1 MEWGKMNLQ
10 SRRTKILIGIMIAVI
25 FIISYRI
32 VDNIQRDR
40 ERAVRLSQGRSISVV
55 TAYPERMTIVPKL
68 EFSGSLDPEWQA
80 DVAAKVDGRIEKVYV
95 REGDAVTKGQVL
107 AILEQTDTN
116 ANLIIA
122 QGSFLDAQ
130 TNLRKAETDLQRY
143 EELVKRGAVSQKA
156 VDDYRFAR
164 DNAAAKLESARGTL
178 QGMESKSTGTVLVA
192 PEDGIVSKRYY
203 QEGYYAKA
211 GTPIIAVADISSLKT
226 IIHIPEGQ
234 ISGVDVGNEA
244 VIKVPAYG
252 DKKIVGEVTRIAPVA
267 DLPSHTFEAE
277 VSVDNSQDLRAGIY
291 ANVSLVA
298 LPKENVLTIP
308 LNAIVM
314 RDDQQTV
321 YVANAEG
328 VVQRRVLNIGYTNDQ
343 VAEVVSGLTEQDL
356 IVIEGHHKLRE
367 GSKINLEKAGK

>member
-1 MEWGKMNLQ
+1 MEWGEMNLQ

-40 ERAVRLSQGRSISVV
+40 ERAARLSQGRSISVV

-95 REGDAVTKGQVL
+95 REGDVVTKGQVL

-143 EELVKRGAVSQKA
+143 EELFKRGAVSQKA

-178 QGMESKSTGTVLVA
+178 QGVESKSTGTVLVA

-343 VAEVVSGLTEQDL
+343 VAEVVSGLTEKDL

>member
-1 MEWGKMNLQ
+1 MNLQ

-40 ERAVRLSQGRSISVV
+40 ERAARLSQGRSISVV

-143 EELVKRGAVSQKA
+143 EELFKRGAVSQKA

-178 QGMESKSTGTVLVA
+178 QGVESKSTGTVLVA

-343 VAEVVSGLTEQDL
+343 VAEVVSGLTEKDL

>member
-1 MEWGKMNLQ
+1 MEWEKMNLQ

-95 REGDAVTKGQVL
+95 REGDVVTKGQVL

-143 EELVKRGAVSQKA
+143 EELFKRGAVSQKA

>member
-1 MEWGKMNLQ
+1 MEWGEMNLQ

-40 ERAVRLSQGRSISVV
+40 ERAARLSQGRSISVV

-143 EELVKRGAVSQKA
+143 EELFKRGAVSQKA

-178 QGMESKSTGTVLVA
+178 QGVESKSTGTVLVA

-343 VAEVVSGLTEQDL
+343 VAEVVSGLTEKDL

>member
-95 REGDAVTKGQVL
+95 REGDVVTKGQVL

-143 EELVKRGAVSQKA
+143 EELFKRGAVSQKA

-178 QGMESKSTGTVLVA
+178 QGVESKSTGTVLVA

-343 VAEVVSGLTEQDL
+343 VAEVVSGLTEKDL

>member
-40 ERAVRLSQGRSISVV
+40 ERAARLSQGRSISVV

-143 EELVKRGAVSQKA
+143 EELFKRGAVSQKA

-343 VAEVVSGLTEQDL
+343 VAEVVSGLTEKDL

>member
-1 MEWGKMNLQ
+1 MEWGEMNLQ

-40 ERAVRLSQGRSISVV
+40 ERAARLSQGRSISVV

-143 EELVKRGAVSQKA
+143 EELFKRGAVSQKA

-178 QGMESKSTGTVLVA
+178 QGVESKSTGTVLVA

-343 VAEVVSGLTEQDL
+343 VVEVVSGLTEKDL

>member
-1 MEWGKMNLQ
+1 MEWGEMNLQ

-40 ERAVRLSQGRSISVV
+40 ERAARLSQGRSISVV

-143 EELVKRGAVSQKA
+143 EELFKRGAVSQKA

-343 VAEVVSGLTEQDL
+343 VAEVVSGLTEKDL

>member
-95 REGDAVTKGQVL
+95 REGDVVTKGQVL

-143 EELVKRGAVSQKA
+143 EELFKRGAVSQKA

>member
-1 MEWGKMNLQ
+1 MEWGEMNLQ

-40 ERAVRLSQGRSISVV
+40 ERAARLSQGRSISVV

-95 REGDAVTKGQVL
+95 REGDVVTKGQVL

-143 EELVKRGAVSQKA
+143 EELFKRGAVSQKA

-343 VAEVVSGLTEQDL
+343 VAEVVSGLTEKDL

>member
-1 MEWGKMNLQ
+1 MEWGEMNLQ

-40 ERAVRLSQGRSISVV
+40 ERAARLSQGRSISVV

-95 REGDAVTKGQVL
+95 REGDVVTKGQVL

-143 EELVKRGAVSQKA
+143 EELFKRGAVSQKA

>member
-40 ERAVRLSQGRSISVV
+40 ERAARLSQGRSISVV

-143 EELVKRGAVSQKA
+143 EELFKRGAVSQKA

>member
-1 MEWGKMNLQ
+1 MEWGEMNLQ

-40 ERAVRLSQGRSISVV
+40 ERAARLSQGRSISVV

-143 EELVKRGAVSQKA
+143 EELFKRGAVSQKA

>member
-1 MEWGKMNLQ
+1 MEWGEMNLQ

-40 ERAVRLSQGRSISVV
+40 ERAARLSQGRSISVV

-95 REGDAVTKGQVL
+95 REGDVVTKGQVL

-143 EELVKRGAVSQKA
+143 EELFKRGAVSQKA

-267 DLPSHTFEAE
+267 DFPSHTFEAE

-343 VAEVVSGLTEQDL
+343 VAEVVSGLTEKDL

>member
-1 MEWGKMNLQ
+1 MEWGEMNLQ
-10 SRRTKILIGIMIAVI
+10 SRRTKILIGIVIAVI

-40 ERAVRLSQGRSISVV
+40 ERAARLSQARSISVV

-80 DVAAKVDGRIEKVYV
+80 DVAAKVDGRIEKMYV

-130 TNLRKAETDLQRY
+130 TNLRRAETDLQRY
-143 EELVKRGAVSQKA
+143 EELFKRGAVSQKA